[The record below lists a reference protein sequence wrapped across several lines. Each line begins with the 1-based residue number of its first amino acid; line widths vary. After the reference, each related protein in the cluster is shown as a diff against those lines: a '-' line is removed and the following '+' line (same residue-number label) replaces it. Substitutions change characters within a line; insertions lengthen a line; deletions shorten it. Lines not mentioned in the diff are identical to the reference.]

1 LIKDDTGVQKLRLK
15 GAVAERVA
23 LKPNDRIEAI
33 GKVRFSRKQGTVI
46 DVVLPTDIKILR

>member
-46 DVVLPTDIKILR
+46 EVVLPTDIKILR